1 MAYTLNNTFI
11 LIYWSKISLSHQW
24 TRSAFLDLDITS
36 TLRISTKWRLQV
48 LMSYIDLKNC
58 YIGNLINEMNKK
70 NSFSDSGYF
79 LLRLP
84 PMLCW
89 RTRRLSTAWNRSTRL
104 TSTKRP
110 PSSASWGYWRR
121 RMSPS
126 LKRDPQGSDIPT
138 PSLITGRP
146 TNVLWYWYCTR
157 QEKDLQD
164 LFSVI
169 WTLFLHSMMTYDVE
183 LCLSYFINIII
194 IDTIYY
200 CFVYWHIC
208 PSLGEC

>member
-1 MAYTLNNTFI
+1 MNSVSFSWSWYYVNFANINKVKITGFNVL
-11 LIYWSKISLSHQW
+11 YWSLELLYS
-24 TRSAFLDLDITS
+24 F
-36 TLRISTKWRLQV
+36 
-48 LMSYIDLKNC
+48 
-58 YIGNLINEMNKK
+58 GNLINDMNKK

-126 LKRDPQGSDIPT
+126 LKRDPPGLWHPH
-138 PSLITGRP
+138 PSLINGRP

-169 WTLFLHSMMTYDVE
+169 WTLYLHWMMTCDVE
-183 LCLSYFINIII
+183 LCL
-194 IDTIYY
+194 
-200 CFVYWHIC
+200 
-208 PSLGEC
+208 

>member
-1 MAYTLNNTFI
+1 MNSVSFSWSWYYVNFANINKVKITGFNVL
-11 LIYWSKISLSHQW
+11 YWSLELLYS
-24 TRSAFLDLDITS
+24 F
-36 TLRISTKWRLQV
+36 
-48 LMSYIDLKNC
+48 
-58 YIGNLINEMNKK
+58 GNLINDMNKK

-126 LKRDPQGSDIPT
+126 LKRDPPGLWHPHPLTDQW
-138 PSLITGRP
+138 PS
-146 TNVLWYWYCTR
+146 NKC
-157 QEKDLQD
+157 
-164 LFSVI
+164 SVI
-169 WTLFLHSMMTYDVE
+169 LILYPTREGSARSILCYMDIIFTLNDDLWCRTV
-183 LCLSYFINIII
+183 LIIF
-194 IDTIYY
+194 Y
-200 CFVYWHIC
+200 
-208 PSLGEC
+208 

>member
-1 MAYTLNNTFI
+1 MSSVSFSWSWYYVNFANINKVKITSFNVL
-11 LIYWSKISLSHQW
+11 YWSLELLYS
-24 TRSAFLDLDITS
+24 FD
-36 TLRISTKWRLQV
+36 
-48 LMSYIDLKNC
+48 
-58 YIGNLINEMNKK
+58 NLINDMNKK

-84 PMLCW
+84 PTLCW
-89 RTRRLSTAWNRSTRL
+89 RMRRLSTAWNRSTRL

-126 LKRDPQGSDIPT
+126 LKRDPQGSDTPT

-146 TNVLWYWYCTR
+146 TNVLWYWLILYG

-164 LFSVI
+164 LLSVI
-169 WTLFLHSMMTYDVE
+169 WTLFLHSMMTCDVE
-183 LCLSYFINIII
+183 LCL
-194 IDTIYY
+194 
-200 CFVYWHIC
+200 
-208 PSLGEC
+208 

>member
-24 TRSAFLDLDITS
+24 ARSAFLDITS
-36 TLRISTKWRLQV
+36 NKVKITSFNV
-48 LMSYIDLKNC
+48 LYWSLELLYSF
-58 YIGNLINEMNKK
+58 GNLINDMNKK

-84 PMLCW
+84 PTLCW

-126 LKRDPQGSDIPT
+126 LKRDPQGSDTPT

-169 WTLFLHSMMTYDVE
+169 WTLFLHWMMTCDVE
-183 LCLSYFINIII
+183 LCL
-194 IDTIYY
+194 
-200 CFVYWHIC
+200 
-208 PSLGEC
+208 